1 MSQSEVERFAGAVR
15 ADKALQDE
23 LKKAANEL
31 GEKQKAIKEKA
42 TENHKKGE
50 KS

>member
-1 MSQSEVERFAGAVR
+1 M
-15 ADKALQDE
+15 ADPENVKKLYDE

-31 GEKQKAIKEKA
+31 GEKQKAINEKA
-42 TENHKKGE
+42 AENHKKGE